1 MRTSNVTFQLR
12 KLYLD
17 TSFSRETTSLVNC
30 SMDVNA
36 IAGQLMAVSRR
47 LAKAMFGEASQPC
60 VPTAEKRISASLKK
74 GMQRRKRPDA
84 DRDHLQSIIQHV
96 RDCDP
101 AN

>member
-30 SMDVNA
+30 S
-36 IAGQLMAVSRR
+36 
-47 LAKAMFGEASQPC
+47 
-60 VPTAEKRISASLKK
+60 ISSSIKK
-74 GMQRRKRPDA
+74 GLQLIKRPDA